1 MINNDTSLPKT
12 GYLAFDALSM
22 KAYLKQRLLDN
33 GVFSDQIYEG
43 SNLAQI
49 IDVFAMTFQNLIFY
63 MNKTGAEGLFSDAQI
78 YENLNRITKALG
90 YNPIGHQASILP
102 IKMTASELLERS
114 TYIIPRY
121 SRINSGGATYSSSE
135 DFVFSPEVVDD
146 EGFLDGIAVP
156 QLLFQGEFKP
166 YKEKIAEGNDH
177 ETLIINPG
185 DGVMIDHYNIHVYVK
200 TDVGTENEKWHES
213 TRTQSLYLHNAADF
227 VHECRLNED
236 NYYEI
241 KFGDDICGRKL
252 KKGDIVQVFYLQTNG
267 NVQQVSPHEID
278 GGTFTTYQG
287 DRYSEIMADV
297 RPNKMGAVITNAN
310 SGYVTLYND
319 SPSTYYTEQES
330 VEDMRENAPKT
341 FRSQYRLVTADDFKT
356 FIKTNYRNVVQS
368 AYVMNNWEYIQTY
381 LRYLHSVGLKK
392 PSSDTRMALNQ
403 FHFADACNFNNVY
416 VFAVPKINSKTGDYN
431 YIPNDLKSMILKD
444 MDMYKTLT
452 CEPVMVDPIYMGF
465 GIGINENGT
474 IPSPKDMDES
484 TLVIEKAISSV
495 RSTSDIKQEIIDTII
510 DFFSA
515 KNNQLGEVLSITKL
529 SQKLYEIEGI
539 ASISTQRKNK
549 NGTVT
554 TLPGISFVIFN
565 ETYPEIGYCTSVDY
579 QLEPFMFPYYSK
591 KEYLTDHIKIS
602 ERLSSAT
609 LEY

>member
-1 MINNDTSLPKT
+1 MNNDTSLPKT

-22 KAYLKQRLLDN
+22 KAFLKQRLLDN

-63 MNKTGAEGLFSDAQI
+63 MNKTGSEGLFTDAQI

-90 YNPIGHQASILP
+90 YNPVGHQASILP
-102 IKMTASELLERS
+102 IKMMGSELLNRS
-114 TYIIPRY
+114 TYIIPRF
-121 SRINSGGATYSSSE
+121 STLNTAGHAFAIAH
-135 DFVFSPEVVDD
+135 DFIFSPEIVDD
-146 EGFLDGIAVP
+146 DGYLDGIAVP
-156 QLLFQGEFKP
+156 QLAFQGQFKEYEEF
-166 YKEKIAEGNDH
+166 EAEGNDH
-177 ETLIINPG
+177 ETMIINPG
-185 DGVMIDHYNIHVYVK
+185 DGVFIDHYNIYVFIK
-200 TDVGTENEKWHES
+200 TDIGTEDEAWHES
-213 TRTQSLYLHNAADF
+213 TRTQSLYLHNAGDF
-227 VHECRLNED
+227 AHECRLNED
-236 NYYEI
+236 GYYEL

-252 KKGDIVQVFYLQTNG
+252 QKGDRVQVYYLQTDG
-267 NVQQVSPHEID
+267 ESAQVSPHEID
-278 GGTFTTYQG
+278 GASFTVYQT
-287 DRYSEIMADV
+287 DKYAEIMADV
-297 RPNKMGAVITNAN
+297 RQNKSGAIITNAN

-319 SPSTYYTEQES
+319 SPSTYYTEPETTD
-330 VEDMRENAPKT
+330 EIRENAPKT
-341 FRSQYRLVTADDFKT
+341 FRSQYRLVTADDFRS

-403 FHFADACNFNNVY
+403 FTFADACNFNNVY
-416 VFAVPKINSKTGDYN
+416 IFAVPKISNKTRNYN
-431 YIPNDLKSMILKD
+431 YIPNDLKSMMLKD
-444 MDMYKTLT
+444 MNVYKTLT
-452 CEPVMVDPIYMGF
+452 CEPVVVDPVYMGF

-474 IPSPKDMDES
+474 TPSPDDANES
-484 TLVIEKAISSV
+484 YLVIEKSISSI
-495 RSTSDIKQEIIDTII
+495 RSTSDIKQEVIDIIN
-510 DFFSA
+510 DFFST

-529 SQKLYEIEGI
+529 SQRLYEVEGV
-539 ASISTQRKNK
+539 ASISTQRKNR

-554 TLPGISFVIFN
+554 TVPGISFVIFN

-579 QLEPFMFPYYSK
+579 QLEPFMFPYYSNK
-591 KEYLTDHIKIS
+591 DGLVDHIKMS